1 MTVDAIG
8 YLRVSTEGQAR
19 DDKTSLDDQRRAVT
33 EKAKAMGRTI
43 GLWFSDEGVTGTTA
57 EGRPGFMKMLQFCE
71 ASRRPNNDPGAIL
84 VLNDS
89 RFARLPS
96 DEAAYWRFSFKRL
109 GWNLRFV
116 EGGESDDPIA
126 EGVLR
131 TIHSAQAAAY
141 SANLSANVKRGAR
154 GTAEQGFWRVEAPIG
169 YRRQAERNGTPTR
182 ILDPGERKA
191 DDERVRLY
199 PGPESEQE
207 LVRFTFEAYATGVY
221 SLGALAREMQR
232 RHTNRKWSKQSVR
245 LILQNPAYK
254 GTVVACR
261 GDVVVDGAHPAL
273 VSKAVWNAA
282 QDRLA
287 TNKRQTTATLGGYP
301 LTGLITCGQ
310 CGSRF
315 TGGGGPKGPAG
326 DPDRYRF
333 YRCSGTVKRKPVC
346 GAPTCNL
353 AKRHIEPAVIDA
365 VSDVVSNPMVYSM
378 IAEEIDRLV
387 DSTIDQQRERQRT
400 LKSQRDKFTR
410 SQTVLVRA
418 VANETM
424 TEAQAAP
431 ELANIRQQIGN
442 VSDELDRLRFE
453 GRRTKTLSAEK
464 TRLLNMA
471 KNFSATIRR
480 LSGAAQ
486 RELLRP
492 WLQAATVDKVA
503 RTVTLTI
510 RRIPAVQPF
519 IHLRPL
525 PGRD

>member
-492 WLQAATVDKVA
+492 WLQAATVDKVG